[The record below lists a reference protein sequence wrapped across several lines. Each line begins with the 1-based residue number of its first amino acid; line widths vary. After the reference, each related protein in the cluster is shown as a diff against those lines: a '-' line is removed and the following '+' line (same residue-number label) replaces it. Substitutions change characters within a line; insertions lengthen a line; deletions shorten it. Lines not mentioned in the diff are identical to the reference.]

1 MLALPSGIED
11 LLEEGRYAIRY
22 MILAELD
29 SGDAGLWNDSYSL
42 SYEGVTY
49 TPLAGNMVVSEIPA
63 SSNLDSDRVQIQVT
77 NLLPA
82 VAGFLDNDDWHQR
95 PATLFLAFL
104 DEAQAVQHVMARFSG
119 FLDTAET
126 EDAADGLCVLTFS
139 IESNA
144 RELDRESG
152 DTRSD
157 ASQRQRSATDG
168 FFKHAANAAS
178 DASIYWGR
186 KGPQYPT
193 KAAKR

>member
-1 MLALPSGIED
+1 MLALPSGIQD

-29 SGDAGLWNDSYSL
+29 GGAAGLWNDTYAL
-42 SYEGVTY
+42 SYDDVTY
-49 TPLAGNMVVSEIPA
+49 TPLAGNMTVSEIPA
-63 SSNLDSDRVQIQVT
+63 SSNLDSDRVQIQVS
-77 NLLPA
+77 NLLPS
-82 VAGFLDNDDWHQR
+82 VAGFLENDDWHQR

-119 FLDTAET
+119 YLDTAET
-126 EDAADGLCVLTFS
+126 EDAAGGLAVLTFS

-144 RELDRESG
+144 RELDRASG

-157 ASQRQRSATDG
+157 ASQRRRSATDG

-178 DASIYWGR
+178 DVSIYWGR

-193 KAAKR
+193 KAGKR